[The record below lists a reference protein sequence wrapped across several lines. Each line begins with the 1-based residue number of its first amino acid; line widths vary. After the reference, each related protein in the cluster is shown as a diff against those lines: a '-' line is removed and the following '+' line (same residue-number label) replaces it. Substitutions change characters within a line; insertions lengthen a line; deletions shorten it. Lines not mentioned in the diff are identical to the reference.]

1 MKYTKDNIYNEFVGK
16 NNKLVAPHLKWKYIK
31 ENKELYDFMINYFP
45 DITED
50 NITPIELLY
59 RIVNNITEIPTCK
72 VCGKKLEFKRWSRG
86 YGDFCCIKCRRSDEG
101 NKIVNLSI
109 ENTIY
114 KHYGVYH
121 PAQNKD
127 IKEKIFKTNLQ
138 KYGVKMPGQLN
149 ECKEKYKQTCLQ
161 KYGYEYASQ
170 SNIVKEKVKYTCIQ
184 KYGSECSLSSLIIKE
199 QIKKTNLQKYGAEN
213 VFASKI
219 IQDKIKEV
227 NYKKYGNSIYA
238 LSDDMKNKQKVYIQ
252 SLTPE
257 IIQEMIQKRK
267 QTCIEKYGVETNL
280 LLPEIIEYNKIP
292 ERIQHIWDTKKK
304 NKTTNTSKIEKEFYY
319 YLIGKYGISNVE
331 QNYNKDSRYPYFC
344 DFYIK
349 PLDLF
354 IEIQGH
360 QSHGPHPFNENNEL
374 DLLLLNKWL
383 SKVSDKHPQYE
394 LYIHNWTIRDTEK
407 RNTAIKNNIKFL
419 EIFTTKIIDVI
430 NYFEQYLNENNK
442 YMYFSKDK

>member
-50 NITPIELLY
+50 DITPIELLY

-170 SNIVKEKVKYTCIQ
+170 SNIVKEKVKYTCLQ
-184 KYGSECSLSSLIIKE
+184 KYGSECSLSSPIIKE

-238 LSDDMKNKQKVYIQ
+238 LSDDMKNKQKVYIY
-252 SLTPE
+252 SL
-257 IIQEMIQKRK
+257 
-267 QTCIEKYGVETNL
+267 
-280 LLPEIIEYNKIP
+280 
-292 ERIQHIWDTKKK
+292 
-304 NKTTNTSKIEKEFYY
+304 
-319 YLIGKYGISNVE
+319 
-331 QNYNKDSRYPYFC
+331 
-344 DFYIK
+344 
-349 PLDLF
+349 
-354 IEIQGH
+354 
-360 QSHGPHPFNENNEL
+360 
-374 DLLLLNKWL
+374 
-383 SKVSDKHPQYE
+383 
-394 LYIHNWTIRDTEK
+394 
-407 RNTAIKNNIKFL
+407 
-419 EIFTTKIIDVI
+419 
-430 NYFEQYLNENNK
+430 
-442 YMYFSKDK
+442 

>member
-121 PAQNKD
+121 PAQNKE

-161 KYGYEYASQ
+161 KYG
-170 SNIVKEKVKYTCIQ
+170 
-184 KYGSECSLSSLIIKE
+184 SECSLSSPIIKE

-280 LLPEIIEYNKIP
+280 LLPEIIEYNKTP

-354 IEIQGH
+354 IEMQGH

-419 EIFTTKIIDVI
+419 EIFTTKSIDAI

>member
-1 MKYTKDNIYNEFVGK
+1 
-16 NNKLVAPHLKWKYIK
+16 
-31 ENKELYDFMINYFP
+31 
-45 DITED
+45 
-50 NITPIELLY
+50 
-59 RIVNNITEIPTCK
+59 
-72 VCGKKLEFKRWSRG
+72 
-86 YGDFCCIKCRRSDEG
+86 
-101 NKIVNLSI
+101 
-109 ENTIY
+109 
-114 KHYGVYH
+114 
-121 PAQNKD
+121 
-127 IKEKIFKTNLQ
+127 
-138 KYGVKMPGQLN
+138 MPGQLN

-170 SNIVKEKVKYTCIQ
+170 SNIVKEKVKYTCLQ
-184 KYGSECSLSSLIIKE
+184 KYGSECSLSSPIIKE

-430 NYFEQYLNENNK
+430 NYFEQYLSFLSIHIIK
-442 YMYFSKDK
+442 YHRIYHKLI